1 VVGFLPAGGISW
13 RQLSAILRYIPEDHV
28 RAMATQLSAA
38 GVLNVND
45 DGIGFSDE
53 GRRSAQA
60 VINVLPAP
68 LHELWNVDVDRLDAL
83 LSLAQPIAA
92 VATADAMTSPKIVDA
107 ILRPTASTTSFELWH
122 ALARS
127 VDIALTP
134 TPPPGR
140 TRRTR
145 PIRSSVSAQ
154 DLNATRSNS
163 TPTSSTRRSGQQSTP
178 PTEHDSLQASPAS
191 TASATQPRHEPHRRN
206 HSDQTSVAV

>member
-60 VINVLPAP
+60 VINVLPAA

-92 VATADAMTSPKIVDA
+92 VATADAMTSPKVVDA

-122 ALARS
+122 ALAKIRRHRADAHAAAWS
-127 VDIALTP
+127 HAAHTADSIQRLG
-134 TPPPGR
+134 PGPERDAIEQHTNELNSPIWSAIDATDR
-140 TRRTR
+140 TRLL
-145 PIRSSVSAQ
+145 AGLAG
-154 DLNATRSNS
+154 LNGIGD
-163 TPTSSTRRSGQQSTP
+163 PT
-178 PTEHDSLQASPAS
+178 
-191 TASATQPRHEPHRRN
+191 
-206 HSDQTSVAV
+206 